1 MNVFA
6 DLRGTAPWP
15 LLPGTGV
22 RRAVWPLHLARQ
34 IAYSLY
40 GRPIS
45 AGNDTYIRECL
56 TGLAALRGRAAVSGV
71 AAVATA
77 VDDVLR
83 APSRDALERL
93 MRAVD
98 DIGHLSWPRVAD
110 PRPLRFG
117 RLRGARFKKVIF
129 DVGPGIG
136 LGDEIAVLPFQRM
149 LSSAFPDAAV
159 EVYTSYPALWH
170 AAAPD
175 VRTRTQVN
183 RPDKAYER
191 IEELTTVGEAQS
203 TLAAFINFSG
213 LEMLLPYRIAGVPMP
228 MLEYAVGFG
237 RIDFLPPGEPLERMT
252 AVEPEVPSMVRARDT
267 LVRHLLGMRG
277 ASGNTAHT
285 MPSRP
290 RRRDDFVLL
299 VNPLTS
305 KEMPLTQH
313 GWARLVRTVRDVLPR
328 RRRLIVRVY
337 PGLSHSAREIAGAV
351 AAACDAIRLPGDVV
365 EPIVSPVE
373 RLTSGTA
380 VSTTIDTLSNADLLL
395 GMDTFS
401 AHLAATVATPSV
413 AVCLTR
419 NPLFWESAAGSF
431 WIDVGTGIDT
441 VAQLLGSV
449 AGAIAG
455 RPPALLRGIA
465 PDACRAAM
473 AAGTVA
479 TAASPFDVTGAAQR
493 RAYSALDE
501 IWTSLR
507 PAARALFERV
517 DASYA
522 WPSIRGE
529 LASTTPI
536 KRARIAGARLADSM
550 FFRLLGMV
558 TS

>member
-1 MNVFA
+1 MFA
-6 DLRGTAPWP
+6 EFRGEASSPA
-15 LLPGTGV
+15 LMGAAV

-56 TGLAALRGRAAVSGV
+56 TGLAALRRRAAVSAVPAIAAGV
-71 AAVATA
+71 
-77 VDDVLR
+77 DQVLR
-83 APSRDALERL
+83 ASSREALERL
-93 MRAVD
+93 MRTVD
-98 DIGHLSWPRVAD
+98 ETGYQSWPGVAD
-110 PRPLRFG
+110 ARPLRFG
-117 RLRGARFKKVIF
+117 RLRGARFRKLIF
-129 DVGPGIG
+129 VVGPGIG

-149 LSSAFPDAAV
+149 LSAAFPDAAV

-170 AAAPD
+170 AAAPG
-175 VRTRTQVN
+175 VRTRNQVN

-191 IEELTTVGEAQS
+191 IEELTAVGEAQS

-213 LEMLLPYRIAGVPMP
+213 LEMLLPYRLAGVPMP
-228 MLEYAVGFG
+228 MLEYAVGLG
-237 RIDFLPPGEPLERMT
+237 RIDFLPPGEPLERLIT
-252 AVEPEVPSMVRARDT
+252 LEQEVPSMVRARDA
-267 LVRHLLGMRG
+267 LIRHLLGTRDASGDTPPAPRPRG
-277 ASGNTAHT
+277 AA
-285 MPSRP
+285 
-290 RRRDDFVLL
+290 DFVLV

-305 KEMPLTQH
+305 KEMPLLPP
-313 GWARLVRTVRDVLPR
+313 GWARLVRAVRNVVPR

-337 PGLSHSAREIAGAV
+337 PGLSPAAREIAAAV
-351 AAACDAIRLPGDVV
+351 TEACDTMRLPGVAV
-365 EPIVSPVE
+365 EPMVSPIE

-380 VSTTIDTLSNADLLL
+380 VSTTLDALANADLLL

-401 AHLAATVATPSV
+401 AHLAATIATPSV

-431 WIDVGTGIDT
+431 WIDVGTGVDT

-449 AGAIAG
+449 AGAITG
-455 RPPALLRGIA
+455 RPPALLDGIV
-465 PDACRAAM
+465 PEACRAAM
-473 AAGTVA
+473 GAETVA
-479 TAASPFDVTGAAQR
+479 AAASPFDVAGATQR

-507 PAARALFERV
+507 PAARALFLRT

-529 LASTTPI
+529 LAPTTPL
-536 KRARIAGARLADSM
+536 RCARIAGARLADSM
-550 FFRLLGMV
+550 FFRLLRMAA
-558 TS
+558 S